1 MITQTYLT
9 ELTKEVVGAA
19 IEVHKALGPGL
30 LESVYHRCI
39 EHELT
44 LRKIPFVSELYI
56 PIHYKEVEMDT
67 RLRCDLYID
76 NCFVAELKAEK
87 QVLPIHEAQLLT
99 YMKLLKAPK
108 GILIN
113 FFCIN
118 IFREGQKTYV
128 NEHFRNL
135 PVS

>member
-9 ELTKEVVGAA
+9 ELTHQVVGAA
-19 IEVHKALGPGL
+19 IEVHKALGSGL
-30 LESVYHRCI
+30 LERVYHRCM

-56 PIHYKEVEMDT
+56 PIHYKGVEMDT
-67 RLRCDLYID
+67 HLRCDLYID

-87 QVLPIHEAQLLT
+87 QILPIYEAQLLT

-113 FFCIN
+113 FFSTN
-118 IFREGQKTYV
+118 IFKEGQKTYV
-128 NEHFRNL
+128 NEYFRNL
-135 PVS
+135 PA